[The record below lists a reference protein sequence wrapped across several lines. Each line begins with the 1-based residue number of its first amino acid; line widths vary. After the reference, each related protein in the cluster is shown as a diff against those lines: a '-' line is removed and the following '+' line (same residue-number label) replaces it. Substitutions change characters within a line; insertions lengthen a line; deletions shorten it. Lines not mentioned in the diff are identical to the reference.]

1 VQDGERKFE
10 FVLLNFFLFI
20 HPCKNMGIQHKNQNK
35 HKGFLSPSSNYSL
48 RENTPKE
55 KKLIFI
61 IKWTD
66 SADDF

>member
-1 VQDGERKFE
+1 
-10 FVLLNFFLFI
+10 
-20 HPCKNMGIQHKNQNK
+20 MGIQHKNQNK